1 MVVIRRRMGGGGGG
15 DGSHRSAKAWKAQQC
30 EVLAACCWLLT
41 AVSFG
46 FLETSIQLLQSVEG
60 EGL

>member
-1 MVVIRRRMGGGGGG
+1 MGGGGGG